1 VFEFINEDKLE
12 RSYIRHNW
20 RAFEN
25 AFAIHDIHDITDY
38 RYKLRSALVET
49 ADYLL
54 GKDKDSDFIVLDHY
68 MPYVDNYGLGLTLLL
83 FLSYVYPI
91 FNEASRESL
100 IDGLRSRLSNKG
112 KPYTTEEL
120 EAILTALLA
129 TADVLKRISS
139 LELSKRPSPAD
150 AAREMD
156 QGISACLFYGDDA
169 QKVHET
175 LSAEGWEGDVDNEA
189 GIGYIY
195 PNGSEATVVTVGMD
209 GTWCNVESFVQSS
222 EKSAMQL
229 LAYLEGPESPFEVSY
244 DKSEMGCTQFGIGDG
259 WAVSI
264 LSGGQDPICGAE
276 DNSAVRVEYITQ

>member
-1 VFEFINEDKLE
+1 MAAQVGQLIVQVGHNGANGDTVLACLGTNPFFLRRKIGPKRLAALLYKSSQEPVLTRLC
-12 RSYIRHNW
+12 RS
-20 RAFEN
+20 
-25 AFAIHDIHDITDY
+25 FA
-38 RYKLRSALVET
+38 
-49 ADYLL
+49 
-54 GKDKDSDFIVLDHY
+54 
-68 MPYVDNYGLGLTLLL
+68 LGL
-83 FLSYVYPI
+83 
-91 FNEASRESL
+91 AC
-100 IDGLRSRLSNKG
+100 
-112 KPYTTEEL
+112 
-120 EAILTALLA
+120 LA
-129 TADVLKRISS
+129 PLPAF
-139 LELSKRPSPAD
+139 AD